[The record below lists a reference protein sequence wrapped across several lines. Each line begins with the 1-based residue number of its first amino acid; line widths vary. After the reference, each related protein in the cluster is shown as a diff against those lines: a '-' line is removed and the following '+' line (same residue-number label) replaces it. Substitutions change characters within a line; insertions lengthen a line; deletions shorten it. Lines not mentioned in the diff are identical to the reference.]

1 KPIVD
6 GKLYELRFGHREIRL
21 HGDPFPLFPGERL
34 PESGSATDYSRA
46 IKHLPTIKADHGIHL
61 SALVDMEETDT
72 APARKAGDEWQL
84 RGPLTYLPKPEE
96 QVVKMVSPIIITPGH
111 AVRLR
116 ARQAFT
122 DAKGIYRCTGEEWLV
137 RDIGAYLPDVYEEVV
152 EEVDAYTLT
161 PNNALHIRANCNFTD
176 QFGRGRRIGE
186 EWLVKYDDTESYIP
200 DVTEEVVNEVQLT
213 VLSHH
218 QYCVVVNPLGD
229 DGRPRLGCR
238 ELRKG
243 PKTFFLHPGE
253 KFERG
258 IQDAIIL
265 ESDEALL
272 VTAQEEFDDVT
283 EDGSKVHRTPG
294 DRWMIH
300 GPTDYIPR
308 TEIGNIQRRKATPLN
323 ENEGI
328 YVRNVQ
334 SGQVRAILGPQSYL
348 LQAAEELYE
357 KELTPL
363 AEEILKEGGGVGD
376 ASIRKIAYFDGA
388 KDPSLF
394 KGNTRVVTYRCP
406 SNCAV
411 QVYNYI
417 EKTARVVFGPD
428 LVVLDP
434 HENFNVL
441 SLSAGKPKKENALKT
456 ICLMLGPDF
465 ISDHIT
471 VETSDHARLKIAVS
485 MNNEFRVERGNPES
499 EAMLFSV
506 PDFIG
511 FACREVVSKVR
522 GKVASIPFEQ
532 FHKHS
537 ADIITAAV
545 FGKNADGEVNKEV
558 IFTANNLVITNI
570 DIQSIEP
577 IDYHM
582 RDSLSKSV
590 QMTIEI
596 STKSIER
603 SAQHEAQRT
612 EQKAKGEL
620 ERQKLQNEKEAEE
633 ARKELLELQAVA
645 AAVESTG
652 QAKAEAQAQAERL
665 LIEGQSAIEYY
676 SRAIKHLPTIKADH
690 GIHLSALVD
699 MEETD
704 TAPAREKFE
713 RGIQDAIILESDE
726 ALLVTAQEEFDDVT
740 EDGKKATPLNE
751 NEGIYVRNV
760 QSGQVHA
767 ILGPQSYLLQAA
779 EELYEKEL
787 TPLAEEILKE
797 GGGVGDASI
806 RKIAYFDGAKDL
818 SLFM

>member
-1 KPIVD
+1 
-6 GKLYELRFGHREIRL
+6 
-21 HGDPFPLFPGERL
+21 
-34 PESGSATDYSRA
+34 
-46 IKHLPTIKADHGIHL
+46 
-61 SALVDMEETDT
+61 
-72 APARKAGDEWQL
+72 
-84 RGPLTYLPKPEE
+84 
-96 QVVKMVSPIIITPGH
+96 MVSPIIITPGH

-243 PKTFFLHPGE
+243 PKTFFLHPDNCE

-272 VTAQEEFDDVT
+272 VTAQEEFDDDT

-394 KGNTRVVTYRCP
+394 KGNKRDKTRVVTYRCP

-417 EKTARVVFGPD
+417 EKTARVLFGPD

-665 LIEGQSAIEYY
+665 LIEGQSAIELAKLKAKATRIEMEAELDPFPLFPGERLPESGSATDY

-704 TAPAREKFE
+704 TAPARKAGDEWQLRGPLTYLPKPEEVNSEKFE

-740 EDGKKATPLNE
+740 EDVCSYPYATDYILRTEIGNIQRRKATPLNE

>member
-1 KPIVD
+1 MSRKIIGILPNYYVHVLDLNTNITTVEIGPQNLVLQDNHSLEAGPLPFVTIPPGHYCRVEHPIDINKPIVD

-46 IKHLPTIKADHGIHL
+46 IKRLPTIKADHGIHL

-272 VTAQEEFDDVT
+272 VTAQEEFDDIT

-394 KGNTRVVTYRCP
+394 KGNKRDKTRVVTYRCP

-471 VETSDHARLKIAVS
+471 VEASDHARLKIAVS

-511 FACREVVSKVR
+511 FACREVASKVR

-570 DIQSIEP
+570 YIQSIEP
-577 IDYHM
+577 IDHHM

-590 QMTIEI
+590 QMAIEI

-645 AAVESTG
+645 AAVESSG

-665 LIEGQSAIEYY
+665 LIEGQSAIEL
-676 SRAIKHLPTIKADH
+676 AKLKAEATR
-690 GIHLSALVD
+690 IE
-699 MEETD
+699 ME
-704 TAPAREKFE
+704 A
-713 RGIQDAIILESDE
+713 
-726 ALLVTAQEEFDDVT
+726 
-740 EDGKKATPLNE
+740 
-751 NEGIYVRNV
+751 
-760 QSGQVHA
+760 
-767 ILGPQSYLLQAA
+767 
-779 EELYEKEL
+779 EL
-787 TPLAEEILKE
+787 TCQTKMQEAEVQFLREQNELQIK
-797 GGGVGDASI
+797 
-806 RKIAYFDGAKDL
+806 RAKDL
-818 SLFM
+818 SKIEVYNYHFVLLLLLSI

>member
-1 KPIVD
+1 MK
-6 GKLYELRFGHREIRL
+6 YEYEE
-21 HGDPFPLFPGERL
+21 GDIFINLFHSFSSPFSLSLSPL
-34 PESGSATDYSRA
+34 DYSRA
-46 IKHLPTIKADHGIHL
+46 IKRLPTIKADHGIHL

-84 RGPLTYLPKPEE
+84 RGPLTYIPKPEE
-96 QVVKMVSPIIITPGH
+96 CIIFLLYPQQVVKMVSPIIITPGH

-334 SGQVRAILGPQSYL
+334 SGQ
-348 LQAAEELYE
+348 
-357 KELTPL
+357 
-363 AEEILKEGGGVGD
+363 
-376 ASIRKIAYFDGA
+376 
-388 KDPSLF
+388 
-394 KGNTRVVTYRCP
+394 
-406 SNCAV
+406 
-411 QVYNYI
+411 
-417 EKTARVVFGPD
+417 
-428 LVVLDP
+428 
-434 HENFNVL
+434 
-441 SLSAGKPKKENALKT
+441 
-456 ICLMLGPDF
+456 
-465 ISDHIT
+465 
-471 VETSDHARLKIAVS
+471 
-485 MNNEFRVERGNPES
+485 
-499 EAMLFSV
+499 
-506 PDFIG
+506 
-511 FACREVVSKVR
+511 
-522 GKVASIPFEQ
+522 
-532 FHKHS
+532 
-537 ADIITAAV
+537 
-545 FGKNADGEVNKEV
+545 
-558 IFTANNLVITNI
+558 
-570 DIQSIEP
+570 
-577 IDYHM
+577 
-582 RDSLSKSV
+582 
-590 QMTIEI
+590 
-596 STKSIER
+596 
-603 SAQHEAQRT
+603 
-612 EQKAKGEL
+612 
-620 ERQKLQNEKEAEE
+620 
-633 ARKELLELQAVA
+633 
-645 AAVESTG
+645 
-652 QAKAEAQAQAERL
+652 
-665 LIEGQSAIEYY
+665 
-676 SRAIKHLPTIKADH
+676 
-690 GIHLSALVD
+690 
-699 MEETD
+699 
-704 TAPAREKFE
+704 
-713 RGIQDAIILESDE
+713 
-726 ALLVTAQEEFDDVT
+726 
-740 EDGKKATPLNE
+740 
-751 NEGIYVRNV
+751 
-760 QSGQVHA
+760 
-767 ILGPQSYLLQAA
+767 
-779 EELYEKEL
+779 
-787 TPLAEEILKE
+787 
-797 GGGVGDASI
+797 
-806 RKIAYFDGAKDL
+806 
-818 SLFM
+818 

>member
-1 KPIVD
+1 
-6 GKLYELRFGHREIRL
+6 
-21 HGDPFPLFPGERL
+21 
-34 PESGSATDYSRA
+34 
-46 IKHLPTIKADHGIHL
+46 
-61 SALVDMEETDT
+61 MEETDT

-84 RGPLTYLPKPEE
+84 RGPLTYLPKSEE

-272 VTAQEEFDDVT
+272 VTAQEEFDDDT

-394 KGNTRVVTYRCP
+394 KGNKRDKTRVVTYRCP

-417 EKTARVVFGPD
+417 EKTARVLFGPD

-511 FACREVVSKVR
+511 FACREVGVSKVR

-665 LIEGQSAIEYY
+665 LIEGQSAIEL
-676 SRAIKHLPTIKADH
+676 AKLKAESTR
-690 GIHLSALVD
+690 IE
-699 MEETD
+699 ME
-704 TAPAREKFE
+704 A
-713 RGIQDAIILESDE
+713 
-726 ALLVTAQEEFDDVT
+726 
-740 EDGKKATPLNE
+740 
-751 NEGIYVRNV
+751 
-760 QSGQVHA
+760 
-767 ILGPQSYLLQAA
+767 
-779 EELYEKEL
+779 EL
-787 TPLAEEILKE
+787 TCQTKMQEAEVQFLREQSELQIK
-797 GGGVGDASI
+797 
-806 RKIAYFDGAKDL
+806 RAKDL
-818 SLFM
+818 SNIEVSKFSTLVSSMGKQTISRIAKAGPESKARLLQSLGIQSVLITDGKTPINMIGNQTGGYATTYAP

>member
-1 KPIVD
+1 MED
-6 GKLYELRFGHREIRL
+6 LQERL
-21 HGDPFPLFPGERL
+21 LTRTDEVSEARRAIADDPFPLFPGERL

-46 IKHLPTIKADHGIHL
+46 IKRLPTIKADHGIHL

-72 APARKAGDEWQL
+72 APAHKAGDEWQL
-84 RGPLTYLPKPEE
+84 RGPLTYLPKPE
-96 QVVKMVSPIIITPGH
+96 K
-111 AVRLR
+111 
-116 ARQAFT
+116 
-122 DAKGIYRCTGEEWLV
+122 
-137 RDIGAYLPDVYEEVV
+137 
-152 EEVDAYTLT
+152 
-161 PNNALHIRANCNFTD
+161 
-176 QFGRGRRIGE
+176 
-186 EWLVKYDDTESYIP
+186 
-200 DVTEEVVNEVQLT
+200 EVVNEVQLT

-258 IQDAIIL
+258 IQDAILL

-272 VTAQEEFDDVT
+272 VTAQEEFDIT

-294 DRWMIH
+294 DRWMVH

-308 TEIGNIQRRKATPLN
+308 TEIGSIQRRKATPLN

-348 LQAAEELYE
+348 LQAAEELYK

-363 AEEILKEGGGVGD
+363 AEEMLKEGGGVGD
-376 ASIRKIAYFDGA
+376 ANIRKIAYFDGA

-394 KGNTRVVTYRCP
+394 KGNKRDKTRVVTYRCP

-511 FACREVVSKVR
+511 FACREVASKVR

-545 FGKNADGEVNKEV
+545 FGKNVDGEVNKEV

-577 IDYHM
+577 IDHHM

-590 QMTIEI
+590 QMAIEI
-596 STKSIER
+596 STNFGPVLLIQSFVMTELLGMIQKKYLKNM
-603 SAQHEAQRT
+603 QEAEVQFLR
-612 EQKAKGEL
+612 E
-620 ERQKLQNEKEAEE
+620 QNE
-633 ARKELLELQAVA
+633 LQ
-645 AAVESTG
+645 
-652 QAKAEAQAQAERL
+652 
-665 LIEGQSAIEYY
+665 
-676 SRAIKHLPTIKADH
+676 IK
-690 GIHLSALVD
+690 
-699 MEETD
+699 
-704 TAPAREKFE
+704 R
-713 RGIQDAIILESDE
+713 
-726 ALLVTAQEEFDDVT
+726 
-740 EDGKKATPLNE
+740 
-751 NEGIYVRNV
+751 
-760 QSGQVHA
+760 
-767 ILGPQSYLLQAA
+767 
-779 EELYEKEL
+779 
-787 TPLAEEILKE
+787 
-797 GGGVGDASI
+797 
-806 RKIAYFDGAKDL
+806 AKDL
-818 SLFM
+818 SNIEVSKFSTLVSSMGKQTISRIAKAGPESKACLLQSLGIQSVLITDGKTPINMIGNQTGGYATTYAP

>member
-1 KPIVD
+1 MSRKIIGILPNYYVHVLDLNTNITTVEIGPQNLVLQDNHSLEAGPLPFVTIPPGHYCRVEHPIDINKPIVD

-46 IKHLPTIKADHGIHL
+46 IKRLPTIKADHGIHL

-394 KGNTRVVTYRCP
+394 KGNKRDKTRVVTYRCP

-471 VETSDHARLKIAVS
+471 VEASDHARLKIAVS

-511 FACREVVSKVR
+511 FACREVASKVR

-570 DIQSIEP
+570 YIQSIEP
-577 IDYHM
+577 IDHHM

-590 QMTIEI
+590 QMAIEI

-645 AAVESTG
+645 AAVESSG

-665 LIEGQSAIEYY
+665 LIEGQSAIEL
-676 SRAIKHLPTIKADH
+676 AKLKAEATR
-690 GIHLSALVD
+690 IE
-699 MEETD
+699 ME
-704 TAPAREKFE
+704 A
-713 RGIQDAIILESDE
+713 
-726 ALLVTAQEEFDDVT
+726 
-740 EDGKKATPLNE
+740 
-751 NEGIYVRNV
+751 
-760 QSGQVHA
+760 
-767 ILGPQSYLLQAA
+767 
-779 EELYEKEL
+779 EL
-787 TPLAEEILKE
+787 TCQTKMQEAEVQFLREQNELQIK
-797 GGGVGDASI
+797 
-806 RKIAYFDGAKDL
+806 RAKDL
-818 SLFM
+818 SKIEVSYTLFTLPFRTVLEFGFGEE

>member
-1 KPIVD
+1 MSRKIIGILPNYYVHVLDLNTNITTVEIGPQNLVLQDNHSLEAGPLPFVTIPPGHYCRVEHPIDINKPIVD

-46 IKHLPTIKADHGIHL
+46 IKRLPTIKADHGIHL

-272 VTAQEEFDDVT
+272 VTAQEEFDDIT

-394 KGNTRVVTYRCP
+394 KGNKRDKTRVVTYRCP

-471 VETSDHARLKIAVS
+471 VEASDHARLKIAVS

-511 FACREVVSKVR
+511 FACREVASKVR

-570 DIQSIEP
+570 YIQSIEP
-577 IDYHM
+577 IDHHM

-590 QMTIEI
+590 QMAIEI

-645 AAVESTG
+645 AAVESSG

-665 LIEGQSAIEYY
+665 LIEGQSAIEL
-676 SRAIKHLPTIKADH
+676 AKLKAEATR
-690 GIHLSALVD
+690 IE
-699 MEETD
+699 ME
-704 TAPAREKFE
+704 A
-713 RGIQDAIILESDE
+713 
-726 ALLVTAQEEFDDVT
+726 
-740 EDGKKATPLNE
+740 
-751 NEGIYVRNV
+751 
-760 QSGQVHA
+760 
-767 ILGPQSYLLQAA
+767 
-779 EELYEKEL
+779 EL
-787 TPLAEEILKE
+787 TCQTKMQEAEVQFLREQNELQIK
-797 GGGVGDASI
+797 
-806 RKIAYFDGAKDL
+806 RAKDL
-818 SLFM
+818 SKIEVSYTLFTLPFRTVLEFGFGEE

>member
-1 KPIVD
+1 MSRKIIGILPNYYVHVLDLNTNITTVEIGPQNLVLQDNHSLEAGPLPFVTIPPGHYCRVEHPIDINKPIVD

-46 IKHLPTIKADHGIHL
+46 IKRLPTIKADHGIHL

-272 VTAQEEFDDVT
+272 VTAQEEFDDIT

-394 KGNTRVVTYRCP
+394 KGNKRDKTRVVTYRCP

-471 VETSDHARLKIAVS
+471 VEASDHARLKIAVS

-511 FACREVVSKVR
+511 FACREVASKVR

-570 DIQSIEP
+570 YIQSIEP
-577 IDYHM
+577 IDHHM

-590 QMTIEI
+590 QMAIEI

-620 ERQKLQNEKEAEE
+620 ERQKLQNEKW
-633 ARKELLELQAVA
+633 
-645 AAVESTG
+645 
-652 QAKAEAQAQAERL
+652 
-665 LIEGQSAIEYY
+665 
-676 SRAIKHLPTIKADH
+676 
-690 GIHLSALVD
+690 
-699 MEETD
+699 
-704 TAPAREKFE
+704 
-713 RGIQDAIILESDE
+713 
-726 ALLVTAQEEFDDVT
+726 
-740 EDGKKATPLNE
+740 LN
-751 NEGIYVRNV
+751 
-760 QSGQVHA
+760 
-767 ILGPQSYLLQAA
+767 
-779 EELYEKEL
+779 
-787 TPLAEEILKE
+787 
-797 GGGVGDASI
+797 
-806 RKIAYFDGAKDL
+806 
-818 SLFM
+818 

>member
-1 KPIVD
+1 MGKQTISRIAKAGPESKAHLLQSLGIQSVLITD
-6 GKLYELRFGHREIRL
+6 GKTPINMIGNQTDGRLFDQVENLKKDITRLEYQNNELERDLREGGGSTGGGANKLNKRVEDLQERL
-21 HGDPFPLFPGERL
+21 LTRTDEVSEARRATADDPFPLFPGERL
-34 PESGSATDYSRA
+34 PESGSATDYSCA
-46 IKHLPTIKADHGIHL
+46 IKRLPTIKADHGIHL

-84 RGPLTYLPKPEE
+84 RGPLTYLPKSEE

-229 DGRPRLGCR
+229 DGRPRLGC
-238 ELRKG
+238 
-243 PKTFFLHPGE
+243 E

-272 VTAQEEFDDVT
+272 VTAQEEFDDDT

-394 KGNTRVVTYRCP
+394 KGNKRDKTRVVTYRCP

-417 EKTARVVFGPD
+417 EKTARVLFGPD

-441 SLSAGKPKKENALKT
+441 SLSGEGERGRQLGEGVNLLLFSAGKPKKENALKT

-471 VETSDHARLKIAVS
+471 
-485 MNNEFRVERGNPES
+485 
-499 EAMLFSV
+499 
-506 PDFIG
+506 
-511 FACREVVSKVR
+511 
-522 GKVASIPFEQ
+522 
-532 FHKHS
+532 
-537 ADIITAAV
+537 
-545 FGKNADGEVNKEV
+545 
-558 IFTANNLVITNI
+558 
-570 DIQSIEP
+570 
-577 IDYHM
+577 
-582 RDSLSKSV
+582 
-590 QMTIEI
+590 
-596 STKSIER
+596 
-603 SAQHEAQRT
+603 
-612 EQKAKGEL
+612 
-620 ERQKLQNEKEAEE
+620 
-633 ARKELLELQAVA
+633 
-645 AAVESTG
+645 
-652 QAKAEAQAQAERL
+652 
-665 LIEGQSAIEYY
+665 
-676 SRAIKHLPTIKADH
+676 
-690 GIHLSALVD
+690 
-699 MEETD
+699 
-704 TAPAREKFE
+704 
-713 RGIQDAIILESDE
+713 
-726 ALLVTAQEEFDDVT
+726 
-740 EDGKKATPLNE
+740 
-751 NEGIYVRNV
+751 
-760 QSGQVHA
+760 
-767 ILGPQSYLLQAA
+767 
-779 EELYEKEL
+779 
-787 TPLAEEILKE
+787 
-797 GGGVGDASI
+797 
-806 RKIAYFDGAKDL
+806 
-818 SLFM
+818 

>member
-1 KPIVD
+1 
-6 GKLYELRFGHREIRL
+6 
-21 HGDPFPLFPGERL
+21 
-34 PESGSATDYSRA
+34 
-46 IKHLPTIKADHGIHL
+46 
-61 SALVDMEETDT
+61 MEETDT

-137 RDIGAYLPDVYEEVV
+137 RDIGAYLPDVYEE
-152 EEVDAYTLT
+152 
-161 PNNALHIRANCNFTD
+161 
-176 QFGRGRRIGE
+176 
-186 EWLVKYDDTESYIP
+186 
-200 DVTEEVVNEVQLT
+200 EVVNEVQLT

-229 DGRPRLGCR
+229 DGRPCLGCR

-272 VTAQEEFDDVT
+272 VTAQEEFDDIT
-283 EDGSKVHRTPG
+283 EDGSKVHLTPG

-394 KGNTRVVTYRCP
+394 KGNKRDKTRVVTYRCP

-456 ICLMLGPDF
+456 ICLMLGPNF

-511 FACREVVSKVR
+511 FACREVASKVR

-577 IDYHM
+577 IDHHM

-590 QMTIEI
+590 QMAIEI

-652 QAKAEAQAQAERL
+652 QAKAEAQ
-665 LIEGQSAIEYY
+665 YNF
-676 SRAIKHLPTIKADH
+676 T
-690 GIHLSALVD
+690 
-699 MEETD
+699 M
-704 TAPAREKFE
+704 
-713 RGIQDAIILESDE
+713 
-726 ALLVTAQEEFDDVT
+726 
-740 EDGKKATPLNE
+740 
-751 NEGIYVRNV
+751 
-760 QSGQVHA
+760 
-767 ILGPQSYLLQAA
+767 
-779 EELYEKEL
+779 
-787 TPLAEEILKE
+787 
-797 GGGVGDASI
+797 
-806 RKIAYFDGAKDL
+806 KD
-818 SLFM
+818 